1 MIDTIA
7 LIIGYGV
14 LTVSAIL
21 LWFVAMFYLLELLQ
35 RLWSEIKG

>member
-1 MIDTIA
+1 VIDTIA